1 MRLWSLDPKHLDRQ
15 GLLAL
20 WREGLLAKNVLAGKT
35 KGYRNHPQ
43 LERFKETKNPLE
55 YINSYLYSV
64 YQEAKKRGYNFSLDK
79 LEKVQTDLQKIT
91 INEDQLLYEF
101 KHLLNKLKIRDV
113 DKYKEILNLKKIK
126 THELFRKIKGPI
138 EKWERIINNKK

>member
-35 KGYRNHPQ
+35 KGYKNHPQ
-43 LERFKETKNPLE
+43 LERFKEAKNPLE

-91 INEDQLLYEF
+91 INEGQLLYEF
-101 KHLLNKLKIRDV
+101 KHLLNKLKTRDI
-113 DKYKEILNLKKIK
+113 DKYKEILNLKEIK
-126 THELFRKIKGPI
+126 THKLFRKIKGPI

>member
-35 KGYRNHPQ
+35 KGYKNHPQ
-43 LERFKETKNPLE
+43 LERFKETKKPLE
-55 YINSYLYSV
+55 YINSYLHSI
-64 YQEAKKRGYNFSLDK
+64 YQEAKNRGYNFSLEK
-79 LEKVQTDLQKIT
+79 LEKVKTNLQKIT
-91 INEDQLLYEF
+91 INEGQLFYEF
-101 KHLLNKLKIRDV
+101 QHLLKKLKTRDIN
-113 DKYKEILNLKKIK
+113 KYKEVFNLEEIK
-126 THELFRKIKGPI
+126 THNLFRKIKGPI